1 MNSIIEFLK
10 HWDILGFVIAGFI
23 SGIIALII
31 NGLKSLFLMKKERYC
46 VSKRLVSSTI
56 YQGSEDAG
64 LKIEVSYKGKRVE
77 KPLSVIMIKLKNDG
91 EEDLL
96 FSQRFSRPI
105 FVSAMGLDVVE
116 MAVFSDLEGINPI
129 IREESGGKFALSW
142 DLLKRDESFYLKVF
156 ILGEISDMS
165 AIKFDVRAD
174 GINKIKTPEYRV
186 SETMKPVLFASA
198 LCVVFTFFIPQ
209 NLSFMELMS
218 MRLFLWVGLV
228 ILDLLLWVVALKRR
242 IQWMKEE

>member
-1 MNSIIEFLK
+1 M
-10 HWDILGFVIAGFI
+10 
-23 SGIIALII
+23 
-31 NGLKSLFLMKKERYC
+31 
-46 VSKRLVSSTI
+46 
-56 YQGSEDAG
+56 
-64 LKIEVSYKGKRVE
+64 
-77 KPLSVIMIKLKNDG
+77 
-91 EEDLL
+91 
-96 FSQRFSRPI
+96 
-105 FVSAMGLDVVE
+105 
-116 MAVFSDLEGINPI
+116 
-129 IREESGGKFALSW
+129 
-142 DLLKRDESFYLKVF
+142 KRDESFYLKVF